1 MKKQFPLALA
11 ALIALASLVQAGD
24 DSAGR
29 GAALLGPFKAK
40 LKGALVAGMQEGPA
54 NAIEVCRE
62 DAPAIA
68 AALSVDGV
76 LMGRSSHRLRNRAN
90 AAPEWLVPII
100 DAYASGE
107 AELVPRVVKVG
118 DDRTGYAEPISVQPL
133 CLTCHGTKLKV
144 DVADRI
150 EALYPDDEAT
160 GFSEGDFRGVFWVEF

>member
-76 LMGRSSHRLRNRAN
+76 LMGRSSHRLRNRDIAS
-90 AAPEWLVPII
+90 AP
-100 DAYASGE
+100 DMSGRCRS
-107 AELVPRVVKVG
+107 V
-118 DDRTGYAEPISVQPL
+118 RT
-133 CLTCHGTKLKV
+133 TCGRLRRAMRMAPSPSLAV
-144 DVADRI
+144 
-150 EALYPDDEAT
+150 
-160 GFSEGDFRGVFWVEF
+160 